1 MSLATLVLFLLLAAV
16 TAFAAYRELE
26 RHRERRLE
34 RQRPPAPAEARAID
48 TSAPPSSERAELDP
62 PPSGDTFVRFE
73 MLADR
78 GTRSTELAEHAAA
91 WRSAMSDVGV
101 RLRNA
106 GVVAVVF
113 AHGSFVGDD
122 PLSTFALVERALP
135 AKRRLTKSL
144 RRQTRAYVERL
155 LGDHGNFGPTY
166 VRLFEQAV
174 GTTIPCTSFVWSS
187 ENHHLGRLEGALG
200 LVRSLAAH
208 AELGSPRGR
217 ILVLGHSHA
226 GQVFALVTQLLSRSL
241 ASEAILDVAR
251 ARSIDVGSLD
261 VDLET
266 LEAASLDFV
275 TFGAPARYAWARLPN
290 VRSLHVVHGS
300 GSGSA
305 AAPGIRERD
314 WVRRLG
320 AVGSDFPALGASERL
335 VNASLV
341 PALGPGFAPGE
352 LVRSLRAAT
361 PAPAHGD
368 LVVVDYG
375 REKLTDLVSS
385 GLGHAVYTRLDA
397 MLFHASLV
405 ADRLYRRAA

>member
-1 MSLATLVLFLLLAAV
+1 MSLATLVLLFLLAVV
-16 TAFAAYRELE
+16 TAFAAYREIE
-26 RHRERRLE
+26 RRRERAE
-34 RQRPPAPAEARAID
+34 RRRERAGRAERAEPGGPAPSSDRPELDPAPAGE
-48 TSAPPSSERAELDP
+48 
-62 PPSGDTFVRFE
+62 TFVRFE

-78 GTRSTELAEHAAA
+78 GTRSTELSEHGAA
-91 WRSAMSDVGV
+91 WRSAMSNVGA
-101 RLRNA
+101 RLRDA

-135 AKRRLTKSL
+135 AKRRLTRTL
-144 RRQTRAYVERL
+144 RRHTRAYVERL

-187 ENHHLGRLEGALG
+187 ENHHLGRLDGALG

-208 AELGSPRGR
+208 AELGRPRGR

-266 LEAASLDFV
+266 LDAASLDFV

-300 GSGSA
+300 ESTPA
-305 AAPGIRERD
+305 RGIRERD

-361 PAPAHGD
+361 PAPAHGE

-405 ADRLYRRAA
+405 TDRLYGRAA

>member
-1 MSLATLVLFLLLAAV
+1 MSLATLVLLFLLAAV
-16 TAFAAYRELE
+16 IAFAVYRELQ
-26 RHRERRLE
+26 RRPALRADDPRQPDLTAPTDRLE
-34 RQRPPAPAEARAID
+34 LAPAA
-48 TSAPPSSERAELDP
+48 APS
-62 PPSGDTFVRFE
+62 PSGETFVRFE

-78 GTRSTELAEHAAA
+78 GTRSTELADHAAA
-91 WRSAMSDVGV
+91 WRSAMSDVGA
-101 RLRNA
+101 RLRDA

-135 AKRRLTKSL
+135 AKRRLTKTL

-166 VRLFEQAV
+166 VRLFEHAV
-174 GTTIPCTSFVWSS
+174 GTAIPCTSFVWSS
-187 ENHHLGRLEGALG
+187 ENHHLGRLDGALG

-208 AELGSPRGR
+208 AELGAPRGR

-251 ARSIDVGSLD
+251 ARSLDVGSLD

-266 LEAASLDFV
+266 LEGASLDFV

-300 GSGSA
+300 ESA
-305 AAPGIRERD
+305 PTRGIRERD

-375 REKLTDLVSS
+375 HDKLSDLVSS

-405 ADRLYRRAA
+405 TDRLYRRAA